1 MSNRKL
7 TPTSYLVLG
16 AVGFLVRATS
26 YDLKS
31 FVQLS
36 VSHFWSFPHSQLYAE
51 PERLVEMGLLSDER
65 ESGGRRRRIYS
76 ITDEGR
82 GELEAWLADPETT
95 PFELRDMGVLKL
107 FFGNLARPEDVVR
120 LAERQMEAA
129 KKQLEEYAGI
139 EDRFKDITG
148 LDYQLAT
155 LRCGIAV
162 EQSVL
167 AFWERIAKDPPKRS

>member
-16 AVGFLVRATS
+16 AVAFLVRATS

-51 PERLVEMGLLSDER
+51 PERLAEMGLLSDER

-76 ITDEGR
+76 ITEEGR
-82 GELEAWLADPETT
+82 AELEAWLADPETT

-107 FFGNLARPEDVVR
+107 FFGNLARPEDIVR
-120 LAERQMEAA
+120 LAKRQVETVR
-129 KKQLEEYAGI
+129 KQIEE
-139 EDRFKDITG
+139 FNP
-148 LDYQLAT
+148 
-155 LRCGIAV
+155 C
-162 EQSVL
+162 
-167 AFWERIAKDPPKRS
+167 